1 MGHFFVSFNIVLL
14 IPLVLFFSTHN
25 VGPHND
31 LDWVLPSPL
40 SVSASM
46 TLAIH
51 PDSLDTANDL
61 YCLYLYKSSKGFKHF
76 DPSMYTPDQLSERSM

>member
-1 MGHFFVSFNIVLL
+1 MGHFFVSFNIVLP

-25 VGPHND
+25 VASHND
-31 LDWVLPSPL
+31 LDQVLPSPL

-51 PDSLDTANDL
+51 PDSLDIANGL

-76 DPSMYTPDQLSERSM
+76 DPSVYTPDRLSEPSM

>member
-1 MGHFFVSFNIVLL
+1 MGHFFVSLNIVLP

-25 VGPHND
+25 VGSHND
-31 LDWVLPSPL
+31 LLPSPL

-51 PDSLDTANDL
+51 PDSLDTANNLD
-61 YCLYLYKSSKGFKHF
+61 CLYFYKSSKGFKHF
-76 DPSMYTPDQLSERSM
+76 DPSMHTRLSELSM